1 MRRPRDKRSWGEYEL
16 VSNLRS
22 RERFI
27 QSVESFGD
35 VRVAIIYPNSYEV
48 GSASLSTHVLLKKFN
63 EIGSVRAERFFYSR
77 GFSKYYSFDSLTPL
91 DEFRIWSFSIHFE
104 LDLLNVFDIL
114 NRFSIPLKKEERN
127 SFHPVILIGGAMT
140 YFSDILLAEV
150 GDVVYKGDL
159 SEEFLGCLSS
169 VDHRMSREEIVAA
182 MTTKRV
188 EPVFS
193 NSLGESVFITP
204 DSVFGDRY
212 LIEIGRGCY
221 RKCRFCVAGH
231 RFGRPR
237 FRGLKD
243 AIDLMDSVSPITKR
257 FGLVAA
263 TVTDYPN
270 IEEVAGHCIEKG
282 YELSV
287 SSLRLDSLSSTLMK
301 ALRLSK
307 QSSFTIAPEGGSQRM
322 RDAFAKGIS
331 DGDILKAL
339 ELGREN
345 GFRRVKMY
353 YIFGAVFECSEDRRG
368 IVRTAKQALS
378 MGYSSVT
385 LSLNPLIPKP
395 GTPFEGLPMEPT
407 GNLRKYEREIRSEL
421 VLEGIKIDFES
432 LRESQL
438 QFALANI
445 DKERSE
451 ELLGYVERG
460 IDPTPIL
467 KKYAE
472 EVNSKRKEWN
482 KHGKEEYS
490 GR

>member
-1 MRRPRDKRSWGEYEL
+1 M
-16 VSNLRS
+16 
-22 RERFI
+22 
-27 QSVESFGD
+27 ESFGD
-35 VRVAIIYPNSYEV
+35 VRVALIYPNSYEV

-63 EIGSVRAERFFYSR
+63 EVGSVRAERFFYSR

-91 DEFRIWSFSIHFE
+91 DEFRIWSFSVHYE

-127 SFHPVILIGGAMT
+127 SFHPVVVVGGAMT
-140 YFSDILLAEV
+140 YFSNAVLAEV
-150 GDVVYKGDL
+150 GDVVHKGDL
-159 SEEFLGCLSS
+159 SEEFLDCLSS
-169 VDHRMSREEIVAA
+169 VDHRMSREEIVATL
-182 MTTKRV
+182 TTKRV
-188 EPVFS
+188 EPAFS
-193 NSLGESVFITP
+193 NSLGESVFISSN
-204 DSVFGDRY
+204 SVFGDRY

-221 RKCRFCVAGH
+221 RKCKFCVAGH

-243 AIDLMDSVSPITKR
+243 TTELMDSVSPITKR

-270 IEEVAGHCIEKG
+270 IEEVAEHCIEKG

-287 SSLRLDSLSSTLMK
+287 SSLRLDSLSNTLLK

-331 DGDILKAL
+331 ERDILKAL

-353 YIFGAVFECSEDRRG
+353 YIFGAAFEDPEDRRE
-368 IVRTAKQALS
+368 IVKAAKKALG
-378 MGYSSVT
+378 MGYANVI

-395 GTPFEGLPMEPT
+395 GTPFEGMPMEPI

-421 VLEGIKIDFES
+421 VLEGMKIDFES
-432 LRESQL
+432 LRESKL

-445 DKERSE
+445 DREKGR
-451 ELLGYVERG
+451 ELLELVERG

-467 KKYAE
+467 NKYAE
-472 EVNSKRKEWN
+472 EVNLRRKEWN